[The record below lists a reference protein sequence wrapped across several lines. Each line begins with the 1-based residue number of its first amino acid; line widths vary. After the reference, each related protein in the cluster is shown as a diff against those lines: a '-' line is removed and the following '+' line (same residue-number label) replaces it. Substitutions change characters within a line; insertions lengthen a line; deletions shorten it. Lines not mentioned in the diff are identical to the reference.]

1 MNLIFLGPPG
11 AGKGTQAQRIC
22 WEYSIS
28 QLSTGDL
35 LRSHISKGTELGKE
49 ADKFIHGGNLVPD
62 ELIIGIIREELLLPQ
77 YENGYLLDGFPRTVP
92 QAIALDALL
101 AALNQKLDMVLAL
114 QVPDEIIIERLTA
127 RRTCP
132 TCGKVYH
139 LVFNPPLLEG
149 KCDLDGAELFLRKDD
164 NEQTVIKRLGI
175 YKEQTIP
182 IIDYYAKQN
191 LIHTINGV
199 GRLEDIYKNIK
210 TLLKPFKKD
219 Y

>member
-35 LRSHISKGTELGKE
+35 LRSHITKGTELGKE
-49 ADKFIHGGNLVPD
+49 AEKYIHGGNLVPD

-101 AALNQKLDMVLAL
+101 AELNQKLDMVLAL

-164 NEQTVIKRLGI
+164 NEETVIKRLGI
-175 YKEQTIP
+175 YKDQTIP
-182 IIDYYAKQN
+182 IIDYYGKQN
-191 LIHTINGV
+191 LIHSINGV

-210 TLLKPFKKD
+210 TLLKPFK
-219 Y
+219 